1 MHQFDRS
8 TFLHELS
15 ENNELVISL
24 LSAGSIWAHRSLVV
38 LLFQKFVDCI
48 YTKKDNNEMNIP
60 DIIPKIKAANQDP
73 LGENEL

>member
-24 LSAGSIWAHRSLVV
+24 SAGSIRAHRSLVV
-38 LLFQKFVDCI
+38 LLLQKFVDCI

-60 DIIPKIKAANQDP
+60 DIIPKIKAAYQDP